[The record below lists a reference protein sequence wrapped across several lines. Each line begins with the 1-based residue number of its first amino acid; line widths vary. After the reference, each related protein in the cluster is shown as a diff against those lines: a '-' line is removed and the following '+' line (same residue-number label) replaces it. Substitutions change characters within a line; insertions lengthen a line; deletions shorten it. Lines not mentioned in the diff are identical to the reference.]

1 MTAIHDAFESN
12 AKMSKATLILAL
24 AMLMLSGC
32 KERVPAE
39 NTPAFYKLHG
49 IVNDGKTINQITLV
63 NDRNNNRPK
72 LRFPPH
78 ISVYVTTPGTH
89 DRNPRVIRKGFAY
102 GAGVSLEFNAQK
114 KLIPIVRTPDH
125 LVYDRVGIYFNA
137 SLGAKSPERRD
148 ARVQGF
154 VQKSIRTTDKPEWGL
169 REYVMVAPKTDDI
182 SGYQYIPLDES
193 VRSVDG
199 LRMWIGC
206 SHGGSNITK
215 NDRPVHCAS
224 SFSDRR
230 GVGVTYDYD
239 VSLLPYWRQINQEV
253 VNFLDS
259 IIIE

>member
-137 SLGAKSPERRD
+137 SLGGENPQKENAWLQE
-148 ARVQGF
+148 F
-154 VQKSIRTTDKPEWGL
+154 LQKSVQTTDKPEWGL
-169 REYVMVAPKTDDI
+169 REYHLKGPNLADSI
-182 SGYQYIPLDES
+182 YYIPLDHDFKSME
-193 VRSVDG
+193 G
-199 LRMWIGC
+199 A
-206 SHGGSNITK
+206 NIYFSCYVNCT
-215 NDRPVHCAS
+215 S
-224 SFSDRR
+224 SFSLLS
-230 GVGVTYDYD
+230 GAAIVYNFNP
-239 VSLLPYWRQINQEV
+239 SLLPYWREIYEEV
-253 VNFLDS
+253 YKFTDLV
-259 IIIE
+259 IVK

>member
-12 AKMSKATLILAL
+12 AKMLKATLILAL

-49 IVNDGKTINQITLV
+49 IVNDGKTINQITLI

-78 ISVYVTTPGTH
+78 ISVYVITPGTH

-102 GAGVSLEFNAQK
+102 GAGVTLELNAQK

-125 LVYDRVGIYFNA
+125 LVYDRIGIYFNA
-137 SLGAKSPERRD
+137 SLGGESPERRN
-148 ARVQGF
+148 ARIEEF
-154 VQKSIRTTDKPEWGL
+154 VQKSIETTDKPEWGL
-169 REYVMVAPKTDDI
+169 REYVLVAPKTDHI
-182 SGYQYIPLDES
+182 SGYEYIPMDES
-193 VRSVDG
+193 VRSADG

-206 SHGGSNITK
+206 SHGGSKITN
-215 NDRPVHCAS
+215 NDGPVHCTS
-224 SFSDRR
+224 YFTDQR
-230 GVGVTYDYD
+230 GIAVTYDYG
-239 VSLLPYWRQINQEV
+239 VRLLPYWRQIYQEV
-253 VNFLDS
+253 VNFTDS
-259 IIIE
+259 VIVE